1 MLPSA
6 EFGKVDILI
15 NNAGLTHPQRVLD
28 VGLFEWRNT
37 LDVNLLAPL
46 LLTQCFAPGMIE
58 QRSGKIVNITSRA
71 GLGALEEHAAYS
83 VSKAG
88 LQLLTMTMA
97 VEFGPH
103 NIQTN
108 AIAPT
113 VIATPMAEAVW
124 TPGPRTDFKLAGVPM
139 GRFGKPHEVAER
151 CAVPGVAAVR
161 LCERSD
167 SAGGRRR
174 GSALKALIL
183 NSPLDLAVRDIP
195 DPGAPGPGDVRVSV
209 RSVGICGSDV
219 HYYEHGRIGD
229 FVLREPMV
237 LGHEAA
243 GVVDAVGEGVES
255 LSPGDAVAMEPGVPC
270 GACREC
276 RIGRYN
282 LCKDVRFWATPPHDG
297 VLAEYVIAS
306 CCADLPATGPPDN
319 RGRRAHGAAR
329 CRSARLRTR
338 RRAAGLRGGYKWR
351 RDHRMC
357 DAHGSLGL
365 RGVAGHCG

>member
-1 MLPSA
+1 MTARDEAGIGGHRRVGAQPRSCKAWTHTTELADPDQVRSLGEAALA

-15 NNAGLTHPQRVLD
+15 NNAGLTHPQNILD

-46 LLTQCFAPGMIE
+46 LLTQSFAPGMIE
-58 QRSGKIVNITSRA
+58 RRSGKIVNITSRA
-71 GLGALEEHAAYS
+71 GLGALEEHGAYS
-83 VSKAG
+83 ASKAG

-151 CAVPGVAAVR
+151 RAVPGVAAVG

-174 GSALKALIL
+174 GSALKALVL
-183 NSPLDLAVRDIP
+183 NNPLDLAVRD
-195 DPGAPGPGDVRVSV
+195 
-209 RSVGICGSDV
+209 
-219 HYYEHGRIGD
+219 
-229 FVLREPMV
+229 VLRSRRTGTGRGESKRQV
-237 LGHEAA
+237 GGH
-243 GVVDAVGEGVES
+243 
-255 LSPGDAVAMEPGVPC
+255 M
-270 GACREC
+270 RQ
-276 RIGRYN
+276 
-282 LCKDVRFWATPPHDG
+282 
-297 VLAEYVIAS
+297 
-306 CCADLPATGPPDN
+306 
-319 RGRRAHGAAR
+319 
-329 CRSARLRTR
+329 
-338 RRAAGLRGGYKWR
+338 
-351 RDHRMC
+351 
-357 DAHGSLGL
+357 
-365 RGVAGHCG
+365 